1 MFDCIFISD
10 IMDSR
15 FSTANGNLL
24 KWPYESTPGDHA
36 YTVESITESSWPAK
50 HMPHLFH
57 INQHISHLETQS
69 GQMLQTHGRH
79 RSSFFTKLYSKE
91 VARKGKHGDVKIYIQ
106 TLFDNTENTKGNI
119 VDLR

>member
-15 FSTANGNLL
+15 FSTANGNIL

-91 VARKGKHGDVKIYIQ
+91 AWRCQNLY
-106 TLFDNTENTKGNI
+106 TNTF
-119 VDLR
+119 RQH